1 MSIVED
7 FSSLYK
13 KISWYVLEDGSVVSF
28 HKLFADKERNEE
40 TSIMIYS
47 DRNTWPSITAQELGL
62 GYVFM
67 RNATTNEVNGWLKEN
82 DLVIK
87 EIIEV

>member
-1 MSIVED
+1 MGIVED
-7 FSSLYK
+7 FSSLEK
-13 KISWYVLEDGSVVSF
+13 RVNWYVLEDGSVVSF
-28 HKLFADKERNEE
+28 HKLFADKERSEE
-40 TSIMIYS
+40 TSTIMYS

-67 RNATTNEVNGWLKEN
+67 RNATTNEVDGWLEEN